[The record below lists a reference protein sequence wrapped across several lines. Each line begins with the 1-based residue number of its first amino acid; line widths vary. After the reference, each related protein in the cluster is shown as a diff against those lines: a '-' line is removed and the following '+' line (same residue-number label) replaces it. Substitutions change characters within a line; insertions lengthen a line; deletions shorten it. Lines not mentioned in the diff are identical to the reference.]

1 MQGFYIMASEQY
13 NKSTQHLLYF
23 CGLLIAIS
31 FYSFGN
37 FGFLN
42 IFGARREIQLVLLLM
57 LMPVLSMIAAKKIR
71 LFLKEPLWLLV
82 LCFLIAEIII
92 TQHVINIF
100 TYLISLITI
109 GALLT
114 MESKYVNYITKCII
128 VLCGI
133 FSIMGI
139 IQFVVLWFNPE
150 LSAFMS
156 STYSSTTSAD
166 AILNISALE
175 YLGFITAYGS
185 TTLLGHH
192 VHRFMSFASE
202 PSVLVY
208 SFLCPGILSLS
219 YKGRIRMLAIPILL
233 FAIVMVASGAIWLCI
248 LFSLISFPIG
258 YVFKRYTRSGSVT
271 IMLIIVMVLLLITKI
286 DIPLFMRNTID
297 FLSPVSSFHSMP
309 LQKYGSGVVRLTS
322 IAYGIE
328 KVSSHPFG
336 LGSEGT
342 LGVIA
347 GLIVVSGLFCGFPG
361 LLLISVIF
369 YRMFKYG
376 IHVWQGYGK
385 EGKIFSALFCGTLFQ
400 VSFFSAYG
408 WTSFAGLTMLCLLYI
423 RIRDL
428 SASLTIAGPMHQGLK
443 GKPLDG
449 PTNG

>member
-1 MQGFYIMASEQY
+1 MVSEQ
-13 NKSTQHLLYF
+13 NKSSQLLLYF

-42 IFGARREIQLVLLLM
+42 IFDARREIQSALLLM
-57 LMPVLSMIAAKKIR
+57 LMPVLLIIAAQKTR
-71 LFLKEPLWLLV
+71 RFLKEPLWLLV
-82 LCFLIAEIII
+82 LCFLIAEIVL
-92 TQHVINIF
+92 TQRVINILS
-100 TYLISLITI
+100 YLMALITI
-109 GALLT
+109 GALFSLKG
-114 MESKYVNYITKCII
+114 KYVTFITKAII

-139 IQFVVLWFNPE
+139 IQFIVLWFDPG
-150 LSAFMS
+150 LIASMVGG
-156 STYSSTTSAD
+156 YSSTTSSAP
-166 AILNISALE
+166 ISNISALE
-175 YLGFITAYGS
+175 YLGFISGS

-192 VHRFMSFASE
+192 VYRLSSFASE

-208 SFLCPGILSLS
+208 SFLCPGILCLS

-400 VSFFSAYG
+400 TSFFSAYG
-408 WTSFAGLTMLCLLYI
+408 WTSFAGLTMFCLLYI

-428 SASLTIAGPMHQGLK
+428 SAGIEG
-443 GKPLDG
+443 GK
-449 PTNG
+449 

>member
-1 MQGFYIMASEQY
+1 MASEQ
-13 NKSTQHLLYF
+13 NKSTQLLLYF

-42 IFGARREIQLVLLLM
+42 IFGARREIQIAILLM
-57 LMPVLSMIAAKKIR
+57 MMPVLSIIAAQKTGR
-71 LFLKEPLWLLV
+71 FLKEPLWLLV
-82 LCFLIAEIII
+82 LCFLIVEIIF
-92 TQHVINIF
+92 TQNVINIL
-100 TYLISLITI
+100 TCLISLITI
-109 GALLT
+109 GALFSLKG
-114 MESKYVNYITKCII
+114 KYVTFVTKGII

-139 IQFVVLWFNPE
+139 LEFIILWFNPE
-150 LSAFMS
+150 LAAYML

-166 AILNISALE
+166 TISNISAIE
-175 YLGFITAYGS
+175 YLGFITAHGT

-208 SFLCPGILSLS
+208 SFLCPGILCLS

-233 FAIVMVASGAIWLCI
+233 FAIVIVASGTIWLCI
-248 LFSLISFPIG
+248 LFSLILFPIG
-258 YVFKRYTRSGSVT
+258 YFLKRYPRSGSVT
-271 IMLIIVMVLLLITKI
+271 ILLIVVMVLLLITKI
-286 DIPLFMRNTID
+286 DTPLFMRNTID
-297 FLSPVSSFHSMP
+297 FLSPVSSVHSMP
-309 LQKYGSGVVRLTS
+309 LQKYNSGVVRLTS

-328 KVSSHPFG
+328 KFSSHLFG
-336 LGSEGT
+336 LGSVGT

-347 GLIVVSGLFCGFPG
+347 GLIVVSSLICGFPG

-385 EGKIFSALFCGTLFQ
+385 GGKIFSALFCGTFFQ
-400 VSFFSAYG
+400 VSFFSSYG

-428 SASLTIAGPMHQGLK
+428 SARLIVVNQIHPGIE
-443 GKPLDG
+443 GKNPLYRA
-449 PTNG
+449 TNG